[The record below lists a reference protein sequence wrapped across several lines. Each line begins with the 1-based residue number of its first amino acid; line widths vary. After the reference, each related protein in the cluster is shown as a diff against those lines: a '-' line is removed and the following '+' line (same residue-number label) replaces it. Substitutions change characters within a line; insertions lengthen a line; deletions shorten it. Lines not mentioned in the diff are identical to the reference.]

1 MNANSLKYTKIIG
14 AHLYTKTYLFYTMPE
29 EEPYQIAHMDFKEKR
44 QIQELIKKL
53 ASEER
58 IGLDEHIYRNNR
70 AYDRWGINPF
80 QLFEFIKQLLN
91 NPEIIRK
98 EVHDTEYF
106 PKRYL
111 CESESNEYIYPCVI
125 GIGESNHGLILVI
138 TLLNRKK
145 KIKLKR

>member
-1 MNANSLKYTKIIG
+1 
-14 AHLYTKTYLFYTMPE
+14 MPE
-29 EEPYQIAHMDFKEKR
+29 EEPYQIAYMDIKEKR
-44 QIQELIKKL
+44 QIKELIKKL

-80 QLFEFIKQLLN
+80 QLFEFVKQLLN

-106 PKRYL
+106 PTRYL
-111 CESESNEYIYPCVI
+111 CESESNDHIYPCVI
-125 GIGESNHGLILVI
+125 GIDESNHEFILVI

-145 KIKLKR
+145 KLNLKR